1 MNKLLFQTNGLVSNQ
16 MDIPSYAFP
25 VEPRPGEGVPDL
37 LMRATFENGFSGMR
51 VVNLML
57 GYAENTQ
64 WSHSAMTART
74 IDAVAIAKIL
84 GVKEERI
91 LELLYGREPGPVNF
105 FGAKISPFILGRTRK
120 ISPAHLKQKG
130 YQKAIWSLRC
140 FSFDP
145 ENREKLVDQ
154 CSCGVRLTF
163 ERTAA
168 LAFCNYCGADLRELE
183 TSNVDI
189 ADEAALQFFLSLVDP
204 CADRSREW
212 NVDDSLRQFSRGE
225 LFTLIV
231 DSAKLLNLQATG
243 RKDTKLGENYIIPHT
258 FILEAANSVLNWPN
272 GFLDM
277 AISIED
283 SRVTNCRRS
292 KTHPLVAS
300 IPRNFKDLRWFLR
313 KELNIL
319 FGKGKRVRFH
329 YPSTSIAKVDHPP
342 IFYPKAV
349 KLQGKALGLPL
360 CEVLNLYQIG
370 SVQCPDR
377 SLGLL
382 LGAPANAPLLNIES
396 FKKNPSAEAKGLPIF
411 ELVHASRSSKH
422 PWAHVF
428 AAILN
433 GEIKVRWQPSKGNSN
448 WFSKCLFTTDEA
460 RVRKIC
466 QSHASTLSP
475 DTEISIDDLLF
486 YFRMMRTSRAI
497 MRGAGVIPRGRLT
510 LNILWELQERY
521 MTFQDIRTHLLV
533 KGMPQFPNFLGRDL
547 DSSGLRRIVPEV
559 RLYEREEAEA
569 YLRAFHP
576 SVRSVQRDESK

>member
-1 MNKLLFQTNGLVSNQ
+1 MSKLLMEANKLVSTP
-16 MDIPSYAFP
+16 MDIPSFAFP

-51 VVNLML
+51 AINLML

-74 IDAVAIAKIL
+74 IDAVAIATIL
-84 GVKEERI
+84 GVREERI
-91 LELLYGREPGPVNF
+91 QELLYGRQPGPINF
-105 FGAKISPFILGRTRK
+105 FGAKISPFSFGRARK
-120 ISPAHLKQKG
+120 VSPTYLKQKG
-130 YQKAIWSLRC
+130 YQKAIWGLRC

-145 ENREKLVDQ
+145 DNRERLVDQ
-154 CSCGVRLTF
+154 CSCGARLTF
-163 ERTAA
+163 ERSAV
-168 LAFCNYCGADLRELE
+168 LASCNYCGADLRELE

-189 ADEAALQFFLSLVDP
+189 ADEAALQFFLSLIDP
-204 CADRSREW
+204 CADRSMQW
-212 NVDDSLRQFSRGE
+212 NIDDGLRQFSRGE

-243 RKDTKLGENYIIPHT
+243 RKDTKLGENYIIPHD

-292 KTHPLVAS
+292 KTHPVVAS
-300 IPRNFKDLRWFLR
+300 IPRNFKDLRRFLR

-319 FGKGKRVRFH
+319 FGRGKRVRFH
-329 YPSTSIAKVDHPP
+329 YPGTSIAEGDHPP

-349 KLQGKALGLPL
+349 KLQGKELGLPL

-382 LGAPANAPLLNIES
+382 LGAPANAPLLNTES
-396 FKKNPSAEAKGLPIF
+396 FKRRPSVEARGLPIF

-422 PWAHVF
+422 PWAQVF

-466 QSHASTLSP
+466 QSRGSTLSP

-497 MRGAGVIPRGRLT
+497 LRGARVIPRGRLT
-510 LNILWELQERY
+510 LKILWGLQERY
-521 MTFQDIRTHLLV
+521 MTFQDIKAHLFV
-533 KGMPQFPNFLGRDL
+533 NGMRQFPSILGRDL

-559 RLYEREEAEA
+559 RLYERGEAEA
-569 YLRAFHP
+569 YLRAFRP
-576 SVRSVQRDESK
+576 GVRSV